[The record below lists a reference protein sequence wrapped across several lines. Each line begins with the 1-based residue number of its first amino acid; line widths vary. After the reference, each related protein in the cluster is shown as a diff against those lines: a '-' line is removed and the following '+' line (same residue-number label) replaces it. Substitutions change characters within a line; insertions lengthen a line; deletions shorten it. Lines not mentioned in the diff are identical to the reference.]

1 MYIVAF
7 FLPWVSFLI
16 RGRFLYAIICF
27 ILQMIVVGWFPAA
40 IWAVIYQRKYYR
52 ERHYKE
58 IEKIYEKVM
67 NNETKKE

>member
-1 MYIVAF
+1 
-7 FLPWVSFLI
+7 
-16 RGRFLYAIICF
+16 
-27 ILQMIVVGWFPAA
+27 MIVVGWFPAA

-58 IEKIYEKVM
+58 IEKIYEKVI